1 MQVKFN
7 FTNQHHCQAGVMHCE
22 DFRFWQAIGLY
33 LRGELHLDN
42 YDLIS
47 LAGGGKNILNCDL
60 NNPEDIVTKSINVSF
75 DLHQADTLVIINHR
89 DCGAYGGSQV
99 FNHDRDKERD
109 FHLDQLSQ
117 ARVKLIDRYPDKKI
131 IVVYVDLDNEQKL
144 LELSSID

>member
-7 FTNQHHCQAGVMHCE
+7 FTNQHHCPAGVVHCE

-33 LRGELHLDN
+33 LRGELQLDH

-47 LAGGGKNILNCDL
+47 LAGGGKNILSCDL
-60 NNPEDIVTKSINVSF
+60 NNAEDIVTKSINVSF
-75 DLHQADTLVIINHR
+75 DLHQANTLVIINHR

-99 FNHDRDKERD
+99 FNHDRNKEMD

-117 ARVKLIDRYPDKKI
+117 AKAKLIARYPDKKI
-131 IVVYVDLDNEQKL
+131 IAVYVNLNDEKNLLDI
-144 LELSSID
+144 SSID